1 MPILQ
6 TKSLFISAGHSDA
19 DPGAAANGVTEA
31 DIVLEFRDM
40 VAEELRGRLSFNMDG
55 SRGRNLPLHDAVKL
69 AAAHDVAVEFH
80 CNAATPRATGVETL
94 SSERGFSIGYSL
106 CAAVARVLDIPNR
119 GAKPESSGQHSRLA
133 FVSDGGG
140 VILELFFLTNV
151 SDLAAYQERKRA
163 LASEVARVLVDH
175 TCTDGG
181 YA

>member
-6 TKSLFISAGHSDA
+6 TKSLFISAGHSGS

-40 VAEELRGRLSFNMDG
+40 LAEELRGKLSFNMDG
-55 SRGRNLPLHDAVKL
+55 SRGRNLPLRDAVKL

-80 CNAATPRATGVETL
+80 CNAASPRATGVETL
-94 SSERGFSIGYSL
+94 SSERGFAIGYAL
-106 CAAVARVLDIPNR
+106 CEAVSRVLDIPNR
-119 GAKPESSGQHSRLA
+119 GAKPENSGQHSRLA

-140 VILELFFLTNV
+140 VILELFFLTSV

-163 LASEVARVLVDH
+163 LAAEVASVLVDF

-181 YA
+181 YE